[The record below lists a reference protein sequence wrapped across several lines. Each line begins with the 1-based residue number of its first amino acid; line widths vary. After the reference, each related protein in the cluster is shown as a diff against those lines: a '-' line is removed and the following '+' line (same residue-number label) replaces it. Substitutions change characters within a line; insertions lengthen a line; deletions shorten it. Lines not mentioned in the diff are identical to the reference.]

1 MRRRSR
7 RHQRQSDV
15 IFPRRIQADSIDRK
29 IPGDSDKGRREYRS
43 RDPRPSRPGSCSGAV
58 VVVESMAAITAM
70 DMLLMSMTSRLDLIQ
85 MFFQVENVD
94 DSPEQ

>member
-1 MRRRSR
+1 MTK
-7 RHQRQSDV
+7 DCEFFDLV
-15 IFPRRIQADSIDRK
+15 ILGRNVPVVVPR
-29 IPGDSDKGRREYRS
+29 
-43 RDPRPSRPGSCSGAV
+43 AV